1 MVYSNLVADTLL
13 ETMATDSPARLV
25 VPIGADLAGH
35 GFSMDLPKI
44 ESLLISYPKWMTI
57 DPTIIRKILDSTLA
71 QNKPQE
77 MRLILVDLCEVGLKS
92 YDGTDHLLTP
102 VIDVVERV
110 LASHQWISKE
120 IKRRLDM
127 FAEVGVK
134 TIEEYNLASGFT
146 AMEYILVID
155 VDISE
160 VVMVA
165 PTYIYDLID
174 HIMLSA
180 RRTGFIMIATTKHPR
195 DKMSKLYR
203 NRIAYSGDDEVG
215 LVNYLPYGSQETSKI
230 RLSDTV

>member
-1 MVYSNLVADTLL
+1 MADTLL

-35 GFSMDLPKI
+35 DFSMDLPKI

-57 DPTIIRKILDSTLA
+57 DPTIIRKILDYTLSK
-71 QNKPQE
+71 NKPQE

-102 VIDVVERV
+102 VIDAVARV
-110 LASHQWISKE
+110 IASHQWINKE
-120 IKRRLDM
+120 IQKRLKM
-127 FAEVGVK
+127 FADQGVK
-134 TIEEYNLASGFT
+134 TIDEYNQLAGFT

-160 VVMVA
+160 VVMVV
-165 PTYIYDLID
+165 PSYIYDLID
-174 HIMLSA
+174 HIMLNA

-195 DKMSKLYR
+195 DKLSKLYR
-203 NRIAYSGDDEVG
+203 NRITYSGDDEVG
-215 LVNYLPYGSQETSKI
+215 IVNYLPYGSQESTKI
-230 RLSDTV
+230 RLMNTA